1 MVELLLCL
9 ITITAIAALQVEDL
23 LVSVVILAVFSLLC
37 AVLFFILH
45 APDVAIAEAAVGAG
59 VSTVILLWAVHRTS
73 GMRP

>member
-37 AVLFFILH
+37 AVLFFMLH
-45 APDVAIAEAAVGAG
+45 APYVAIAEAAVGAG